1 MNKHTI
7 YYSIYLNIV
16 SFIIGILCLLFSLVI
31 DKFVVVTIIL
41 LLLIIVE
48 MIINIY
54 TLKKNKKIQK

>member
-1 MNKHTI
+1 MKKTGI
-7 YYSIYLNIV
+7 MYSIYLNII
-16 SFIIGILCLLFSLVI
+16 SLIIGILCLLFSLVI

-54 TLKKNKKIQK
+54 TLKKNKIIKK

>member
-1 MNKHTI
+1 MSKHPI

-16 SFIIGILCLLFSLVI
+16 SLIIGILCLLFSLII
-31 DKFVVVTIIL
+31 DKFIVVTIIL

-54 TLKKNKKIQK
+54 TLKKNKKTKK